1 MYKLFSI
8 KWYDYVRNVEF
19 YYERRFFMI
28 YNLCQRIGELRTQF
42 GLTQSDLA
50 KRLDVTRSS
59 VNAWELGFATPQL
72 KHIVEMAKIF
82 GTTVDGLLNTDN
94 RVMIDISDLSSAE
107 QQAVFAIIDCLK
119 AKHNGSE

>member
-1 MYKLFSI
+1 
-8 KWYDYVRNVEF
+8 
-19 YYERRFFMI
+19 MI
-28 YNLCQRIGELRTQF
+28 YNLCQRISELRTQF

-72 KHIVEMAKIF
+72 KHVVEMAKIF
-82 GTTVDGLLNTDN
+82 GTSVDGLLNTN
-94 RVMIDISDLSSAE
+94 NSVMIDISDLSQTE

-119 AKHNGSE
+119 AKHDTE